1 MPHLSKIRKQKR
13 IAYTIIGVSFILLLF
28 ANMLAWFYLQRIRG
42 FFETDLAFRLKNI
55 AQITVKLID
64 PADLGYI
71 VPDDSSDPNIIYYQQ
86 LLAEIRRNNDL
97 QDIYILSPAREVLVA
112 LPEEFGVPFSR
123 HDLESDL
130 IQEALGGKIVTSAL
144 QTLGEH
150 KFMTTLAP
158 VTDSN
163 NKTAGV
169 LVVEA
174 PADFFDVLDQFNN
187 GLIIFSGI
195 SLFVILIVAYLLWF
209 AFRRLILIQEQMRD
223 QEHLVRLGEM
233 AASVAHEIRN
243 PLSIINGAH
252 SLIEKKYGRP
262 DDEFF
267 RYIPAELER
276 LNKLIGDFLNFAR
289 TREPRM
295 TGIDLNDLLSK
306 IRLGTEERSGVDIQT
321 NLAEH
326 LPSFSTDAEML
337 EQILLN
343 IISNS
348 EQALQGKGK
357 IVISVSAEPS
367 ELHISIADDGPGIR
381 PEDMPRIFDPFFS
394 TKDSGSGLGLA
405 ISRRLAGQ
413 IGGTLS
419 VRSSPGQGTIVTL
432 RLPVEKGSES

>member
-1 MPHLSKIRKQKR
+1 MPHFSKIRNQKR
-13 IAYTIIGVSFILLLF
+13 IAYTIIVVSFVLLLG

-64 PADLGYI
+64 PSDLAYI
-71 VPDDSSDPNIIYYQQ
+71 VPDDPSDPNVIYYQQ
-86 LLAEIRRNNDL
+86 LLSEIRRNNDL
-97 QDIYILSPAREVLVA
+97 QDIYILSPAREVLVE
-112 LPEEFGVPFSR
+112 LPKEFGVQFSR

-130 IQEALGGKIVTSAL
+130 IREALGGKIVTSGL
-144 QTLGEH
+144 QMLGEH

-163 NKTAGV
+163 NMTAGI

-174 PADFFDVLDQFNN
+174 PADFFDVLGQFNN

-195 SLFVILIVAYLLWF
+195 TVIVILIVAYLLWF

-243 PLSIINGAH
+243 PLSIIYGAH

-295 TGIDLNDLLSK
+295 TRFDLENLLKK
-306 IRLGTEERSGVDIQT
+306 IRLGTEDRSGIDIQI
-321 NLAEH
+321 NFPEQLS
-326 LPSFSTDAEML
+326 SFRTDEEML

-348 EQALQGKGK
+348 EQALQGNGK
-357 IVISVSAEPS
+357 IVISVSAEPV
-367 ELHISIADDGPGIR
+367 EIRISIADDGPGIK

-394 TKDSGSGLGLA
+394 TKESGSGLGLA
-405 ISRRLAGQ
+405 ISRRLARQ
-413 IGGTLS
+413 LGGSLS
-419 VRSSPGQGTIVTL
+419 VESSPGKGTLVIL
-432 RLPVEKGSES
+432 SLPVEKESGT

>member
-1 MPHLSKIRKQKR
+1 MPHFSKIRNQKR
-13 IAYTIIGVSFILLLF
+13 IAYTIIGVSFILLLA

-55 AQITVKLID
+55 VQITVKLID
-64 PADLGYI
+64 PADLAYI
-71 VPDDSSDPNIIYYQQ
+71 VPDDPSDPNVIYYQQ
-86 LLAEIRRNNDL
+86 LLSEIRRNNDL
-97 QDIYILSPAREVLVA
+97 QDIYILSPAREVMVE
-112 LPEEFGVPFSR
+112 LPKEFGVTFSR
-123 HDLESDL
+123 HDLENDL
-130 IQEALGGKIVTSAL
+130 IRDALGGKIVTSAL

-163 NKTAGV
+163 NMTAGV

-174 PADFFDVLDQFNN
+174 PADFFDVLGQFNN

-195 SLFVILIVAYLLWF
+195 TLFVILFVAYLLWF
-209 AFRRLILIQEQMRD
+209 AFRRLILVQEQMRD

-262 DDEFF
+262 EDEFF

-289 TREPRM
+289 TREPHM
-295 TGIDLNDLLSK
+295 TGIDLHDLLGK
-306 IRLGTEERSGVDIQT
+306 IRLGTGDRSGVDIQVDFP
-321 NLAEH
+321 EQ
-326 LPSFSTDAEML
+326 LPPFRTDEEML

-348 EQALQGKGK
+348 EQALQGDGK
-357 IVISVSAEPS
+357 VIISVSAEPS
-367 ELHISIADDGPGIR
+367 ELCISIADDGPGIR

-413 IGGTLS
+413 LGGTLS
-419 VRSSPGQGTIVTL
+419 VEAPPGKGTLVTL
-432 RLPVEKGSES
+432 RLPVETESGS